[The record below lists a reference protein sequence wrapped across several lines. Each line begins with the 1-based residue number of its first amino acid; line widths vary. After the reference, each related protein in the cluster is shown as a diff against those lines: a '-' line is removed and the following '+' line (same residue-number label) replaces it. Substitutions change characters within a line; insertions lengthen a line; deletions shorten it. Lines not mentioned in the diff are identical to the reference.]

1 MREEMKRQSVSR
13 AMILVDRFPK
23 KRGGVFGSISK
34 AFMDI
39 AVAMRISAARD
50 IIIG

>member
-23 KRGGVFGSISK
+23 KKSGGIWIHFK